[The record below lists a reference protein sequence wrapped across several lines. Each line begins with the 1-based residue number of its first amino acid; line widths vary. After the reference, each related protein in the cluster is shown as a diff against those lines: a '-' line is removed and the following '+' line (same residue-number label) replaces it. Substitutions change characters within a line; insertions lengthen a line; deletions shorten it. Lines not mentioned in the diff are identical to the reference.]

1 MKILLINDNP
11 VVLRLLVLCTR
22 DESVVLDEAVSA
34 DAVRGD
40 DYDIIFV
47 DEASYGADVAE
58 LLTLLGRCK
67 KVYISYGNEAMKGFD
82 TTIKKPFLPSQI
94 LELMENLEVQEDVLG
109 SVEEDH
115 FIFPLATEETSE
127 EKHEEDIEEI
137 IEEAEMPSIFPLTG
151 NDDVL
156 EIMQEDEVLEIGEE
170 NPAVLDENEIDKIK
184 ALLDMDE
191 EELELP
197 SETLSDDEYETRKME
212 VIKEQL
218 IADGLEIVGE
228 EEIVEELSATGE
240 KRKEKKKNKS
250 KKNKENKKHKT
261 SKKIDSKS
269 FEDKKSKKKKNDSK
283 KNDSKKK
290 KKKEVIFTE
299 EELESIEDAIE
310 VAVGTMT
317 KKQMKKLLKGKKI
330 EVSIELEGDK

>member
-1 MKILLINDNP
+1 MKILLINGNP
-11 VVLRLLVLCTR
+11 VVSRLLVLCTR
-22 DESVVLDEAVSA
+22 DESVMLDEVVSV

-40 DYDIIFV
+40 GYDIIFV
-47 DEASYGADVAE
+47 DEASYGIDVAE

-67 KVYISYGNEAMKGFD
+67 KVYISYDDEAMKGFD
-82 TTIKKPFLPSQI
+82 TSIKKPFLPSQI
-94 LELMENLEVQEDVLG
+94 LELMENLDVQEDVLEKAE

-115 FIFPLATEETSE
+115 FISPSATEETSE
-127 EKHEEDIEEI
+127 EKHEEDIVEG
-137 IEEAEMPSIFPLTG
+137 IEESDMISIFPLSE
-151 NDDVL
+151 NDDAL
-156 EIMQEDEVLEIGEE
+156 EVIQEDEMLERGEE
-170 NPAVLDENEIDKIK
+170 SPSVLDENEINKIK
-184 ALLDMDE
+184 ALLDIDE

-197 SETLSDDEYETRKME
+197 FETLSDDEYETRKIE

-218 IADGLEIVGE
+218 MADGLEIVGE
-228 EEIVEELSATGE
+228 EEIVKELSATGE

-250 KKNKENKKHKT
+250 KKNKE
-261 SKKIDSKS
+261 I
-269 FEDKKSKKKKNDSK
+269 KKNK
-283 KNDSKKK
+283 TSKKK
-290 KKKEVIFTE
+290 KKKEVTFTE